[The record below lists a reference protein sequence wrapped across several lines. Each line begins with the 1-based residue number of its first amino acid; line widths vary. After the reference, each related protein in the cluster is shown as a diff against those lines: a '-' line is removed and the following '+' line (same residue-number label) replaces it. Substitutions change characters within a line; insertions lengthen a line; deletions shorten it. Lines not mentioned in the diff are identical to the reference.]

1 MPAKPKTAVNPGKKA
16 KSDPQ
21 SLLPKNDYSHLS
33 NDMIS
38 DIGIGIHIIQKGK
51 FVFVS
56 PLLQKLSGYP
66 KSTLLGQNSLIHVH
80 PEDRNLVKEKAIRCL
95 KSKRKDNYEYR
106 VIKKNGEILWLLEMV
121 APIQFNGE
129 HAVLGSFMDITEHKK
144 EELALREIQN
154 RPEKT
159 AQGRRVSRLLHQCYR
174 SSAL

>member
-66 KSTLLGQNSLIHVH
+66 KSTLLDRILLFMFIRRQKSGQRESH
-80 PEDRNLVKEKAIRCL
+80 PVPKVK
-95 KSKRKDNYEYR
+95 
-106 VIKKNGEILWLLEMV
+106 
-121 APIQFNGE
+121 
-129 HAVLGSFMDITEHKK
+129 TE
-144 EELALREIQN
+144 R
-154 RPEKT
+154 
-159 AQGRRVSRLLHQCYR
+159 
-174 SSAL
+174 